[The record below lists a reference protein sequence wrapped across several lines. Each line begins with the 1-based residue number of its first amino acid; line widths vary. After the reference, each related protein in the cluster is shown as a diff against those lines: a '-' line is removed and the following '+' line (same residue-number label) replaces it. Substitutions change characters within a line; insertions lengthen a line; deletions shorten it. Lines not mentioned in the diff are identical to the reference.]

1 MIHTTNTMHSEAY
14 HTLTLEICNPVHY
27 NTPRYPFTHRRGNN
41 DLTDIP
47 AGLGYLSELQHVML
61 PGNPL
66 RKMKR
71 SLVTAGAEALKKY
84 GDTE

>member
-1 MIHTTNTMHSEAY
+1 
-14 HTLTLEICNPVHY
+14 
-27 NTPRYPFTHRRGNN
+27 
-41 DLTDIP
+41 
-47 AGLGYLSELQHVML
+47 ML

-84 GDTE
+84 GDTEYYNI